1 MPECAQRQVEPRE
14 AVRHLR
20 TIAADTDEMDSNAAA
35 QQCGIDS
42 VFHAGPRLAATS
54 VEGAPSSSSQLTAF

>member
-1 MPECAQRQVEPRE
+1 
-14 AVRHLR
+14 VRHLR

-42 VFHAGPRLAATS
+42 VFHAGPCLAATS
-54 VEGAPSSSSQLTAF
+54 VEGAPSSSSPLTAF